1 MTSSNTL
8 QRPRSG
14 VARPISKAEQSLRT
28 RALIVETGIRCLA
41 QYGYAN
47 TSLHLI
53 AQEAGLSRGPVHYHF
68 TDKNDLMGAIAEAL
82 PQQAPEGTRKRLA
95 EARTAKERI
104 KALVDI
110 SVEQHLG
117 DHHFVAIELLIAS
130 RRDPDLAASVLRH
143 FSAGEANI
151 DSWFIDYAEGLG
163 WDSERL
169 ITFRILLVAALRG
182 LAVDHVQ
189 RAGSGSHSA
198 AGEMLKDMVLQYL
211 LQSPQAD

>member
-8 QRPRSG
+8 QRPRAAT
-14 VARPISKAEQSLRT
+14 ARPISKAEQSTRT
-28 RALIVETGIRCLA
+28 RALIVETGIKCLA
-41 QYGYAN
+41 QFGYAN
-47 TSLHLI
+47 TSLQLI

-68 TDKNDLMGAIAEAL
+68 KDKNDLMGAVAEAL

-95 EARTAKERI
+95 EARTIEERMT
-104 KALVDI
+104 ALVDI

-130 RRDPDLAASVLRH
+130 RRDASLAASVLPH
-143 FSAGEANI
+143 FSTGEANI
-151 DSWFIDYAEGLG
+151 DSWFVDFAEGLG

-169 ITFRILLVAALRG
+169 ITFRILLVAVLRG

-189 RAGSGSHSA
+189 RAGSGAHSA

-211 LQSPQAD
+211 LRSVRVD